1 MQPPFIVLN
10 KVLSQC
16 KIPQR
21 PVRPGD
27 TFKEKFQPVVDKLTE
42 RMLKVEGV
50 EAQLEGLFRDTY
62 NYTVGTRSVSS
73 LMLELVYI
81 AERSNVKIPA
91 AVFE

>member
-1 MQPPFIVLN
+1 MSSGQ
-10 KVLSQC
+10 S
-16 KIPQR
+16 R
-21 PVRPGD
+21 RA
-27 TFKEKFQPVVDKLTE
+27 LT
-42 RMLKVEGV
+42 KSWEGV

>member
-1 MQPPFIVLN
+1 
-10 KVLSQC
+10 
-16 KIPQR
+16 
-21 PVRPGD
+21 
-27 TFKEKFQPVVDKLTE
+27 
-42 RMLKVEGV
+42 MLKVEGV